1 MQKLRSGGI
10 GGVVRVMIASVV
22 VLGAC
27 GAWPASAEEGTGNM
41 VFFKGGFV
49 GLNSDRG
56 GEIFTD
62 TQNALGQGR
71 NDSNVGWYAGAGLDL
86 VLSKDSW
93 GMMDK
98 TWAVGEIGL
107 QFNRIASKTVT
118 SAVPTVTALAG
129 VPLGGGTTP
138 AKTQMTMLT
147 IDVAPKLK
155 FMEGSKFRPWIIPI
169 GLDFHVISPPSN
181 QTQYLDIGVQFGI
194 GFEYE
199 VYKAFKIG
207 LDGRYHLTA
216 NMTNTNNSYGQVGPY
231 IGISF

>member
-118 SAVPTVTALAG
+118 SAVPTAATAKI
-129 VPLGGGTTP
+129 VRGT
-138 AKTQMTMLT
+138 
-147 IDVAPKLK
+147 
-155 FMEGSKFRPWIIPI
+155 
-169 GLDFHVISPPSN
+169 
-181 QTQYLDIGVQFGI
+181 
-194 GFEYE
+194 
-199 VYKAFKIG
+199 
-207 LDGRYHLTA
+207 
-216 NMTNTNNSYGQVGPY
+216 
-231 IGISF
+231 

>member
-1 MQKLRSGGI
+1 M
-10 GGVVRVMIASVV
+10 
-22 VLGAC
+22 
-27 GAWPASAEEGTGNM
+27 PASADEGTGNM

-62 TQNALGQGR
+62 AQNVLGQGR
-71 NDSNVGWYAGAGLDL
+71 NDSNIGWYAGAGLDL

-93 GMMDK
+93 GMMSGV
-98 TWAVGEIGL
+98 WAVGEIGL
-107 QFNRIASKTVT
+107 QFNRLASKTVT

-129 VPLGGGTTP
+129 APLGGGTTP

-181 QTQYLDIGVQFGI
+181 QTQYLDIGVQFGA

-207 LDGRYHLTA
+207 LDGRYHVTA
-216 NMTNTNNSYGQVGPY
+216 RMTNTTNNYGQVGPY